1 MNSDPAAVHLEL
13 RRAVRDFATEV
24 VKPLASRTDQ
34 EHRFPGEILSAAAEL
49 DLMGILIPAEYG
61 GAGLDHL
68 AFAICIEEIAT
79 ACASTAGVGAV
90 HTGVGREPI
99 VVFGDEDQ
107 KRSWLPRLAR
117 GEVLGAFA

>member
-34 EHRFPGEILSAAAEL
+34 EHRFPAEALGAAAEL
-49 DLMGILIPAEYG
+49 DLMGILIPPEYG

-79 ACASTAGVGAV
+79 ACASTAVLVDV
-90 HTGVGREPI
+90 HNSVAAEPI
-99 VVFGDEDQ
+99 VLFGDEDQ
-107 KRSWLPRLAR
+107 KRWWLPRPSR
-117 GEVLGAFA
+117 